1 MERPIFQPVGTP
13 VEELDTPAL
22 VVDLDLMERNIRTY
36 QGYFDGTGV
45 TVRPVVTSHLCPQV
59 ARRQLAAP
67 GSRGVAVTTVG
78 ETEVFAAAGFGD
90 ILLANQVVTAPK
102 IRRLCALA
110 SGAAISVAVDSA
122 DNVAQLSQAAT
133 AAGVELGLLVEIEA
147 GMGRCG
153 VPPGAEA
160 VALAQAANAAAGLR
174 FRGIMATVP
183 GPARDDANAH
193 AGQTR
198 QNLQA
203 AIDAKDLLESTGL
216 AVPEVSVG
224 GAHCY
229 AAAGELPGIT
239 EVRAGRY
246 PLMDVRLQTH
256 LPELSLAAVVLSTVI
271 SRPAADMAV
280 LDAGHKA
287 TGPDMGRP
295 VLQGHAGA
303 TAARFSAEHGVVEL
317 ESDALQQS
325 QDEAQDGGL
334 VPGAKARL
342 APWELAA
349 CVNQYDY
356 IRAVRDGKLEGY
368 WPLSARGRF
377 A

>member
-22 VVDLDLMERNIRTY
+22 VVDLDLMERNIQTY
-36 QGYFDGTGV
+36 QGYFANTPV

-67 GSRGVAVTTVG
+67 GSRGVATTTVG
-78 ETEVFAAAGFGD
+78 EAEVFAVAGFED
-90 ILLANQVVTAPK
+90 ILLANQVVTVSK

-110 SGAAISVAVDSA
+110 SQTAVSVAVDNS
-122 DNVAQLSQAAT
+122 DNVAKLSQAA
-133 AAGVELGLLVEIEA
+133 ASSGVELSVLVEIEA

-153 VPPGAEA
+153 VSADAEA
-160 VALAQAANAAAGLR
+160 VALARVVSDAQGLR

-183 GPARDDANAH
+183 GPTGDDPETHAR
-193 AGQTR
+193 QTR
-198 QNLQA
+198 QNLQV
-203 AIDAKDLLESTGL
+203 AIHVKDLMESAGL
-216 AVPEVSVG
+216 SVPEVSVG
-224 GAHCY
+224 GAHCHT
-229 AAAGELPGIT
+229 AAGEMPGIT

-246 PLMDVRLQTH
+246 PLMDVRLQAH
-256 LPELSLAAVVLSTVI
+256 LPELSLAAMVLSTVI
-271 SRPAADMAV
+271 SRPADNMAV

-287 TGPDMGRP
+287 TGPDHGRP
-295 VLQGHAGA
+295 VLQGHDGA

-317 ESDALQQS
+317 ESGAGES
-325 QDEAQDGGL
+325 L
-334 VPGAKARL
+334 VPGQKARL

-356 IRAVRDGKLEGY
+356 IRAVRDGSLEGY

>member
-13 VEELDTPAL
+13 IEELDTPAL
-22 VVDLDLMERNIRTY
+22 VVDLDLMERNIQTY
-36 QGYFDGTGV
+36 HGYFANTSA

-67 GSRGVAVTTVG
+67 GCRGVTVTTVG
-78 ETEVFAAAGFGD
+78 EAEVFASSGFDD
-90 ILLANQVVTAPK
+90 ILLANQVVTSSK

-110 SGAAISVAVDSA
+110 SHLSIGVAVDNDA
-122 DNVAQLSQAAT
+122 NVAQLSHAAT
-133 AAGVELGLLVEIEA
+133 ANGVELAVLVEIEA

-153 VPPGAEA
+153 VAPDAEA
-160 VALAQAANAAAGLR
+160 VALARAINDAGGLL

-183 GPARDDANAH
+183 GPTGDDPETHAR
-193 AGQTR
+193 QTR
-198 QNLQA
+198 QNLQV
-203 AIDAKDLLESTGL
+203 AIGAKDLMESAGL
-216 AVPEVSVG
+216 TVPEVSVG
-224 GAHCY
+224 GAHCCT
-229 AAAGELPGIT
+229 AIGELPGIT

-246 PLMDVRLQTH
+246 PLMDVLLQAH
-256 LPELSLAAVVLSTVI
+256 LPDLALAALVLSTVI
-271 SRPAADMAV
+271 SRPVANMAV

-287 TGPDMGRP
+287 TGPDHGRP

-317 ESDALQQS
+317 ESGAGEAL
-325 QDEAQDGGL
+325 L
-334 VPGAKARL
+334 PGQKASL
-342 APWELAA
+342 APWELAS

-368 WPLSARGRF
+368 WPMSARGRF

>member
-1 MERPIFQPVGTP
+1 MERPIFQPVGTL

-22 VVDLDLMERNIRTY
+22 VVDLDLMERNIQIY
-36 QGYFDGTGV
+36 QGYFANTPV

-59 ARRQLAAP
+59 ARRQLSAP
-67 GSRGVAVTTVG
+67 GSRGVAATTVG
-78 ETEVFAAAGFGD
+78 EAEVFAAAGFDD

-110 SGAAISVAVDSA
+110 SQASVSVAVDNPA
-122 DNVAQLSQAAT
+122 NVAQLSQAA
-133 AAGVELGLLVEIEA
+133 ARAGVELSVLVEIEA

-153 VPPGAEA
+153 VSPDAEA
-160 VALAQAANAAAGLR
+160 VALARAINDTDGLR
-174 FRGIMATVP
+174 FQGIMATVP
-183 GPARDDANAH
+183 GPAGDDPETH
-193 AGQTR
+193 ARQTR
-198 QNLQA
+198 QNLQVA
-203 AIDAKDLLESTGL
+203 VDAKDLMESAGL
-216 AVPEVSVG
+216 SVPEVSVG

-229 AAAGELPGIT
+229 SAAGELPGIT

-246 PLMDVRLQTH
+246 PLMDVRLQTY
-256 LPELSLAAVVLSTVI
+256 LPELSLAAMILSTVI
-271 SRPAADMAV
+271 SRPVEDMAV

-287 TGPDMGRP
+287 TGPDHGRP

-303 TAARFSAEHGVVEL
+303 IAARFSAEHGVVEL
-317 ESDALQQS
+317 ESGAGD
-325 QDEAQDGGL
+325 GL

-342 APWELAA
+342 APYELAA
-349 CVNQYDY
+349 SVNQYDY

>member
-1 MERPIFQPVGTP
+1 MERPIFQPAGTP
-13 VEELDTPAL
+13 VDELDTPAL
-22 VVDLDLMERNIRTY
+22 VVDLDLMESNIRTY
-36 QGYFDGTGV
+36 QGYFAGTGV

-59 ARRQLAAP
+59 ARRQLASP
-67 GSRGVAVTTVG
+67 GSRGIAATTVG
-78 ETEVFAAAGFGD
+78 EAEVFAAAGFND
-90 ILLANQVVTAPK
+90 LLLANQVVTASK

-110 SGAAISVAVDSA
+110 SQAGISVAVDRA
-122 DNVAQLSQAAT
+122 GNVAQLSEAA
-133 AAGVELGLLVEIEA
+133 AASGADLGVLVEIEA

-153 VPPGAEA
+153 VAPGADA
-160 VALAQAANAAAGLR
+160 VALARAVNAAAGLH

-183 GPARDDANAH
+183 GPTGDDPADHAR
-193 AGQTR
+193 QTR
-198 QNLQA
+198 QNLQTA
-203 AIDAKDLLESTGL
+203 LNAKDLLESAGL
-216 AVPEVSVG
+216 SVPEVSVG
-224 GAHCY
+224 GAHCH
-229 AAAGELPGIT
+229 AAAAELPGIT

-271 SRPAADMAV
+271 SRPTADMAV

-287 TGPDMGRP
+287 TGPDQGRP
-295 VLQGHAGA
+295 VLQGHPGA

-317 ESDALQQS
+317 ESNNLGQS
-325 QDEAQDGGL
+325 QYDGL
-334 VPGAKARL
+334 SPGQKARL
-342 APWELAA
+342 APYELAT

-356 IRAVRDGKLEGY
+356 IRAIRRGKLEGY

>member
-22 VVDLDLMERNIRTY
+22 VVDLDLMESNIQTY
-36 QGYFDGTGV
+36 HGYFAGSGV

-67 GSRGVAVTTVG
+67 GSRGVAVTTIG
-78 ETEVFAAAGFGD
+78 EAEVFASAGFDD
-90 ILLANQVVTAPK
+90 ILLANQVVTVSK

-110 SGAAISVAVDSA
+110 SQASIGVAIDSA
-122 DNVAQLSQAAT
+122 DNVAQLSQAAV
-133 AAGVELGLLVEIEA
+133 AAGVELGVLVEIEA

-153 VPPGAEA
+153 VAPDAEA
-160 VALAQAANAAAGLR
+160 VALARAVNDADGLR
-174 FRGIMATVP
+174 FQGIMATVP
-183 GPARDDANAH
+183 GPSGNDPETHAR
-193 AGQTR
+193 QTS
-198 QNLQA
+198 QHLQA
-203 AIDAKDLLESTGL
+203 ALDAKDLMESAGL
-216 AVPEVSVG
+216 TVPEVSAG
-224 GAHCY
+224 GAHC
-229 AAAGELPGIT
+229 AAVAGSLPGIT

-246 PLMDVRLQTH
+246 PLMDVRLQTQ
-256 LPELSLAAVVLSTVI
+256 LPELSLAAMVLSSII
-271 SRPAADMAV
+271 SRPVENLAV

-287 TGPDMGRP
+287 TGPDHGRP

-303 TAARFSAEHGVVEL
+303 TAARFSAEHGIVEL
-317 ESDALQQS
+317 ETGAG
-325 QDEAQDGGL
+325 EGL
-334 VPGAKARL
+334 APGNKARL
-342 APWELAA
+342 APYELAA

-356 IRAVRDGKLEGY
+356 IRAVRDGRLEGY

>member
-1 MERPIFQPVGTP
+1 MERPIFQPAGTP
-13 VEELDTPAL
+13 VDELDTPAL
-22 VVDLDLMERNIRTY
+22 VIDLDLMERNIRTY
-36 QGYFDGTGV
+36 HGYFDGSGA

-78 ETEVFAAAGFGD
+78 EAAVFASAGFED
-90 ILLANQVVTAPK
+90 ILLANQVVTASK

-110 SGAAISVAVDSA
+110 SQARISVAVDSA
-122 DNVAQLSQAAT
+122 ANVAQLSQAAV
-133 AAGVELGLLVEIEA
+133 AAGIELDVLVEVEA

-153 VPPGAEA
+153 VSPDAEA
-160 VALAQAANAAAGLR
+160 VALARAVNDSGGLR

-183 GPARDDANAH
+183 GPAGDAPEIH
-193 AGQTR
+193 AQETIR
-198 QNLQA
+198 NLQA
-203 AIDAKDLLESTGL
+203 AIEAKDLLESAGL

-224 GAHCY
+224 GAHCSL
-229 AAAGELPGIT
+229 AAGQAPGIT

-246 PLMDVRLQTH
+246 PLMDVRLQTY
-256 LPELSLAAVVLSTVI
+256 LPELSLAAMVLSTVI
-271 SRPAADMAV
+271 SRPVEGMAV

-287 TGPDMGRP
+287 TGPDQGRP

-303 TAARFSAEHGVVEL
+303 TAARFSAEHGVVEM
-317 ESDALQQS
+317 EIGAGD
-325 QDEAQDGGL
+325 DL
-334 VPGAKARL
+334 VPGKRANL

-356 IRAVRDGKLEGY
+356 IRAVRDGRLEGY

>member
-1 MERPIFQPVGTP
+1 MERPIFQSVGTP

-22 VVDLDLMERNIRTY
+22 VVDLDLMERNIQTY
-36 QGYFDGTGV
+36 QGYFAGTST
-45 TVRPVVTSHLCPQV
+45 TVRPVLTSHLCPQV

-78 ETEVFAAAGFGD
+78 EAEVFVAAGFD
-90 ILLANQVVTAPK
+90 DVLLSNQVVTASK
-102 IRRLCALA
+102 IRRLCGLA
-110 SGAAISVAVDSA
+110 SQANIGVAVDNA
-122 DNVAQLSQAAT
+122 ANVAQLSEAAT
-133 AAGVELGLLVEIEA
+133 AAGVELGVLVEIEA

-153 VPPGAEA
+153 VSPDAEA
-160 VALAQAANAAAGLR
+160 VALARAVNDAEGLN

-183 GPARDDANAH
+183 GPTGDDPQDHAR
-193 AGQTR
+193 QTR
-198 QNLQA
+198 KNLQVA
-203 AIDAKDLLESTGL
+203 LGAKDLMESAGL
-216 AVPEVSVG
+216 TVPEVSVG
-224 GAHCY
+224 GAHCH

-246 PLMDVRLQTH
+246 PLMDVRLQAY
-256 LPELSLAAVVLSTVI
+256 LPELSLAAMVLSTVI
-271 SRPAADMAV
+271 SRPVDGMAV

-287 TGPDMGRP
+287 TGPDHGRP
-295 VLQGHAGA
+295 VIQGHPGA

-317 ESDALQQS
+317 DTGAG
-325 QDEAQDGGL
+325 EAL
-334 VPGAKARL
+334 VPGRKATL
-342 APWELAA
+342 APWELAS

-356 IRAVRDGKLEGY
+356 IRAVRGGKLEGY

>member
-36 QGYFDGTGV
+36 QGYFAGTAA
-45 TVRPVVTSHLCPQV
+45 TVRPVMTSHLCPQV

-78 ETEVFAAAGFGD
+78 EAEVFAAAGFD
-90 ILLANQVVTAPK
+90 DMLLANQVVTVSK

-110 SGAAISVAVDSA
+110 TQAAVCVAVDSA
-122 DNVAQLSQAAT
+122 ANVAQLSQAAAT
-133 AAGVELGLLVEIEA
+133 AGVELAVLVEIEA

-153 VPPGAEA
+153 VSPDAEA
-160 VALAQAANAAAGLR
+160 VALARAVNDADSLI

-183 GPARDDANAH
+183 GPTGDAPETH
-193 AGQTR
+193 AQQTR
-198 QNLQA
+198 QNLQVA
-203 AIDAKDLLESTGL
+203 LDAKDLMESAGL
-216 AVPEVSVG
+216 AVSEVSVG

-229 AAAGELPGIT
+229 TAAGELPGIT

-246 PLMDVRLQTH
+246 PLMDVRLQAY

-271 SRPAADMAV
+271 SRPVEEIAV

-287 TGPDMGRP
+287 TGPDHGRP

-303 TAARFSAEHGVVEL
+303 VATRFSAEHGVVTL
-317 ESDALQQS
+317 ESGAG
-325 QDEAQDGGL
+325 EAL
-334 VPGAKARL
+334 VPGRKAKL